1 MVELVKRRRG
11 GRPRLENPRSDQ
23 VMVRLTPEEKLTLET
38 IAGPGGIAEYLRS
51 VGLGQ
56 SPRIKRQVPAVN
68 TEAWRDLSRTLSNL
82 NQVAAAINAGQ
93 VHVVGDGLRDLLQ
106 QVTEQVVAL
115 RASLLG
121 EDE

>member
-1 MVELVKRRRG
+1 MPELVKRRG
-11 GRPRLENPRSDQ
+11 GRPRSENPRSDQ
-23 VMVRLTPEEKLTLET
+23 VMVRLTPEEKATLEAL
-38 IAGPGGIAEYLRS
+38 AGPGGIAEYLRS

-56 SPRIKRQVPAVN
+56 RPRIRRQVPAVN
-68 TEAWRDLSRTLSNL
+68 TAAWRELSRTLSNL
-82 NQVAAAINAGQ
+82 NQIAAGLNAGQ
-93 VHVVGDGLRDLLQ
+93 VHVVGDDLRDLLR